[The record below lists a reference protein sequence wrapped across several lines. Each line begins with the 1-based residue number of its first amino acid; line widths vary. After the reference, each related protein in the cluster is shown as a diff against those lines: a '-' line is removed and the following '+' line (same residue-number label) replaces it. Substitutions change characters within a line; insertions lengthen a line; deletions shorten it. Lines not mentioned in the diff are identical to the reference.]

1 MILNDRVEISIKSIS
16 FERKG
21 KEPEPERT
29 SDDARRMETME
40 TRKESGEEEE
50 EDFGEF
56 STPVGAVMTPRMEA
70 TTTTETTET
79 GMDGLETVEA
89 KDDDDEDEDDA
100 FGEFSTPAT
109 TMRGVRFEEEMTP
122 PLSTTITETPI
133 EEETV
138 EERTAARGGELDL
151 CATRD
156 KEFVDAV
163 RKLLRLRDADGGEND
178 DAYVK
183 TVMDE
188 LNAGD
193 ATGGLMKQAAWEEYT
208 RRLANE
214 RSAPDKGLKVE
225 IESVSTVEPVP
236 EEHEREVVEVTP
248 VAEPEPQPDLISL
261 SLEDAEPSA
270 PSAVAVDPFASFGAL
285 TIESPAKPVEVEPI
299 MDDDDFGDFV

>member
-1 MILNDRVEISIKSIS
+1 
-16 FERKG
+16 
-21 KEPEPERT
+21 
-29 SDDARRMETME
+29 METME
-40 TRKESGEEEE
+40 ARGESGGEEE

-56 STPVGAVMTPRMEA
+56 LTPVGAVMTPRMA
-70 TTTTETTET
+70 TTTTTTTT
-79 GMDGLETVEA
+79 GTGGLDGRWEAVEA
-89 KDDDDEDEDDA
+89 KAETDDDDDT

-109 TMRGVRFEEEMTP
+109 TMRGVKFEEENVVTP
-122 PLSTTITETPI
+122 PPMTITETPI
-133 EEETV
+133 EAGTV

-156 KEFVDAV
+156 EEFVDAV
-163 RKLLRLRDADGGEND
+163 RKLLRLRDADGGKD
-178 DAYVK
+178 GDAYVK

-193 ATGGLMKQAAWEEYT
+193 ATGGLMKQTAWEEYA
-208 RRLANE
+208 RRLELE

-236 EEHEREVVEVTP
+236 EENEHEVVEATP
-248 VAEPEPQPDLISL
+248 VAEPEPQTDLISL

-270 PSAVAVDPFASFGAL
+270 PSAVAVDPFANFGAL

>member
-1 MILNDRVEISIKSIS
+1 
-16 FERKG
+16 
-21 KEPEPERT
+21 
-29 SDDARRMETME
+29 METME
-40 TRKESGEEEE
+40 TRKESGDEE

-56 STPVGAVMTPRMEA
+56 STPVGAVMTPRMA
-70 TTTTETTET
+70 TTTTTTVT
-79 GMDGLETVEA
+79 GIDGGLETVEA
-89 KDDDDEDEDDA
+89 KDDD
-100 FGEFSTPAT
+100 GEFSTPAT

-122 PLSTTITETPI
+122 SPSRTTTETPI
-133 EEETV
+133 EAGTV

-156 KEFVDAV
+156 EEFVDAV
-163 RKLLRLRDADGGEND
+163 RKLLRLRDADGGED
-178 DAYVK
+178 GDVYVK

-193 ATGGLMKQAAWEEYT
+193 TTGGLMKQAAWEEYA
-208 RRLANE
+208 RRLELE

-225 IESVSTVEPVP
+225 IESVSTVEPAP

-248 VAEPEPQPDLISL
+248 VAEPEPQTDLISL
-261 SLEDAEPSA
+261 SLEDAELSA
-270 PSAVAVDPFASFGAL
+270 PSAVAVDPFANFGAL

>member
-1 MILNDRVEISIKSIS
+1 
-16 FERKG
+16 
-21 KEPEPERT
+21 
-29 SDDARRMETME
+29 METTE
-40 TRKESGEEEE
+40 TRKESGDEE

-56 STPVGAVMTPRMEA
+56 STPVGAVMTPRMA
-70 TTTTETTET
+70 TTTTTTVT
-79 GMDGLETVEA
+79 GMDGGLETVEA
-89 KDDDDEDEDDA
+89 KDDDDDDEDDA

-122 PLSTTITETPI
+122 SPSTTTTETPI
-133 EEETV
+133 EAGTV

-156 KEFVDAV
+156 EEFVDAV
-163 RKLLRLRDADGGEND
+163 RKLLRLRDADGGED
-178 DAYVK
+178 GDAYVK

-193 ATGGLMKQAAWEEYT
+193 TTGGLMKQAAWEEYA
-208 RRLANE
+208 RRLELE

-225 IESVSTVEPVP
+225 IESVSTIEPVP

-248 VAEPEPQPDLISL
+248 VAEPEPQTDLISL

-270 PSAVAVDPFASFGAL
+270 PSAVAVDPFANFGAL

>member
-1 MILNDRVEISIKSIS
+1 MKLDGLK
-16 FERKG
+16 ERNRNG
-21 KEPEPERT
+21 RCGA
-29 SDDARRMETME
+29 SDDARSGRMETTE
-40 TRKESGEEEE
+40 TRKESGEEEEE

-56 STPVGAVMTPRMEA
+56 STPVGAVMTARMA
-70 TTTTETTET
+70 TTTTTAI
-79 GMDGLETVEA
+79 GVDGLETVEA
-89 KDDDDEDEDDA
+89 KADADDDEDDA

-122 PLSTTITETPI
+122 PPSTTTTETPI
-133 EEETV
+133 EAGTV
-138 EERTAARGGELDL
+138 EERTTARGGELDL
-151 CATRD
+151 CTTRD
-156 KEFVDAV
+156 EEFVDAV
-163 RKLLRLRDADGGEND
+163 RKLLRLRDADGGED
-178 DAYVK
+178 GDAYVK

-193 ATGGLMKQAAWEEYT
+193 ATGGLMKQAAWEEYA

-248 VAEPEPQPDLISL
+248 VAEPEPQHDLISL

-270 PSAVAVDPFASFGAL
+270 PSAAAVDPFADFGAL